1 MITLAT
7 SIQNS
12 KIYFKYQ
19 KLVLLLI
26 KVALYNKELTK
37 DEFDSEAFY
46 KGFAVRHSTFE
57 KNATTHLFRDGHK
70 ELVPGEYLLPF
81 ENLYLRVDVPEG
93 HAMQNYVFD
102 EVEQTWKPN
111 TPKAYV
117 CPEYDFHIIVMG
129 EQMKTIKNW
138 SPLASIST
146 FNFKATDN
154 QIQFAGSTDG
164 GTMKYILDDTDV
176 TKFTIE
182 YTNTTGEGN
191 VYLMIDDKQYDV
203 ISGQPQ
209 TYSVSGSVTLD
220 FLNMKDVTNFAG
232 NIKFTN
238 IN

>member
-1 MITLAT
+1 
-7 SIQNS
+7 
-12 KIYFKYQ
+12 
-19 KLVLLLI
+19 
-26 KVALYNKELTK
+26 
-37 DEFDSEAFY
+37 
-46 KGFAVRHSTFE
+46 
-57 KNATTHLFRDGHK
+57 
-70 ELVPGEYLLPF
+70 
-81 ENLYLRVDVPEG
+81 
-93 HAMQNYVFD
+93 
-102 EVEQTWKPN
+102 
-111 TPKAYV
+111 
-117 CPEYDFHIIVMG
+117 
-129 EQMKTIKNW
+129 MKTIKNW

-220 FLNMKDVTNFAG
+220 FLNMKDVTNFTG